1 LRPADAFWSGA
12 HHHVWPLD
20 SSSPAVHGVV
30 TRVFETARHA
40 AVEAKA
46 DAGAAAGGG
55 SGGGRG
61 DDHAEHVLHGG

>member
-1 LRPADAFWSGA
+1 M
-12 HHHVWPLD
+12 
-20 SSSPAVHGVV
+20 HGVV

-40 AVEAKA
+40 AIEAKA
-46 DAGAAAGGG
+46 DAGAGGG